1 MLNQVILMGRLTATP
16 ELRATQSGKTVC
28 TFTLAVDRGGRD
40 EGVYFLDCVAWEKT
54 AEFLCRNFSKG
65 KLAAVCGRLTARSYT
80 DKAGQTRKVT
90 EVRADQ
96 VHFCGDYG
104 ERRGDGPQIPPSPK
118 GGYTKTGNISPE
130 DGFSELED
138 QGDLPF

>member
-1 MLNQVILMGRLTATP
+1 MLNQVILMGRLTADP

-54 AEFLCRNFSKG
+54 AGFLSRNFSKG
-65 KLAAVCGRLTARSYT
+65 KLAAVCGRLTARTYT
-80 DKAGQTRKVT
+80 DKEGKPRKVT
-90 EVRADQ
+90 EVIADQ

-104 ERRGDGPQIPPSPK
+104 ERGGSQIPPSPK
-118 GGYTKTGNISPE
+118 GGYTGTGGISPE
-130 DGFSELED
+130 DGFAGMADE
-138 QGDLPF
+138 GNLPF